1 MQEATGKIRVGV
13 SSCLLGHNVRYD
25 GGHKLDR
32 YIRDTL
38 GQYMS
43 FLPVCPEVECG
54 LGVPREAMRLVGEPD
69 SPRLVTVRTGR
80 DLTHQMLGW
89 AQTRLDQLE
98 QEGLCGFIFKS
109 GSPSSGMERVKV
121 YGPGGMPSQRGVG
134 LFARAFMERFPLVP
148 VEDDGRLHDPK
159 LRENFIERLFVMQRW
174 RKLRESNQ
182 SASGLVQFHTQ
193 HKLLIM
199 SHSPKHSAQ
208 MGKLVAEVG
217 KAHLSPVLENY
228 EKLLMESL
236 KLKATPAKHCN
247 VLEHMLGYFKKE
259 LSSDEKQEMAEILN
273 RFRKGQLPLIVPL
286 TLMNHYI
293 RKYGQLYLAGQVY
306 LQPHPLEL
314 QLRNHV

>member
-273 RFRKGQLPLIVPL
+273 RFRKGQLPLIVPV
-286 TLMNHYI
+286 TLMNHYVK
-293 RKYGQLYLAGQVY
+293 KYKQPYLSRQLYLE
-306 LQPHPLEL
+306 PHPLEL